1 MSDRDGRPSPEA
13 LLKEAARESGRGR
26 LKIFLGAA
34 PGVGKTYE
42 MLASAQ
48 ARRRE
53 GTDIVVGIAETH
65 GRAETGALLEG
76 LEVVPRRRID
86 YRGNVLEEM
95 DLDGLLARRPAL
107 ALVDELAHSNA
118 PGSRHPKRYMDV
130 DELLAA
136 GIDVWTTLNIQ
147 HVESLNDVVARI
159 TRIRVRETV
168 PDGVLDR
175 ADEIEVVD
183 LTPDD
188 LMQRLREG
196 KVYVP
201 HTASRALDHYFSPGN
216 LTALRELALRR
227 TAQRVDAQLLD
238 HMQAHAISGPWPAGD
253 RVLVAVA
260 GTGGAAA
267 LVRYGRR
274 AAERLRAPW
283 TALHVETASRAE
295 LSEAARNRITDA
307 LRLAE
312 RLGGEAVTIPGRDV
326 AGDILAYARERNFS
340 HLVVGQ
346 PSRSGPFAWLR
357 GSTTAALIARAGDI
371 PVHVVGGGDRK
382 PARAPAQPAA
392 VPKLRGWPYIASTAI
407 IAASVLVGLGLQL
420 VLTVT
425 NISLVF
431 LTAVLV
437 VAAAFGLWPSLY
449 ACLVSVLAYN
459 FFFLPPV
466 DTFTIADPE
475 NVVALF
481 FFLIA
486 ALIAGNLA
494 AGMRAQAL
502 AARARA
508 GTTEDLYRFSRK
520 LAGILDMDDLLW
532 ATVYQVATML
542 KVRVVLL
549 LPESDRADERAEG
562 GIAVRAG
569 YPPEDEL
576 DPADLAAALWCW
588 KNNREAGRG
597 ADTLPGAPRLFL
609 PLRTARGPVGVL
621 GIDREAADGDITRPW
636 LAPDQRRLL
645 DALADQAAVAIERV
659 NLAADVDRTRLL
671 AETER
676 LRSALLTSISHDL
689 RTPLAAI
696 LGAASGLESYHALLD
711 EAGRRD
717 LLATIREEAERLNRF
732 VGNLL
737 DMTRLESGALAPRME
752 AADLGEMV
760 GAALARAGRVLADH
774 RVEMDLAPDL
784 PLLKIDPVLFEQV
797 LFNLLDNA
805 AKYAPE
811 GSAVLL
817 RAWHEKPSGRSGHG
831 VVRLQV
837 IDEGPGLPEDALERV
852 FDKFRRV
859 PGGDRQR
866 AGTGLGLAICRG
878 FVEAMGGSV
887 VAANR
892 RDRSGAVFT
901 VSLPVP
907 PAHDDPA
914 AGRAEGEPP
923 P

>member
-1 MSDRDGRPSPEA
+1 MSDRDVRPSPEA
-13 LLKEAARESGRGR
+13 LLKEAARDSGRGR

-53 GTDIVVGIAETH
+53 GTDVVVGVVETH
-65 GRAETGALLEG
+65 GRAETASLLDG
-76 LEVVPRRRID
+76 LEVLPRRQVA
-86 YRGNVLEEM
+86 YRGNTLEEM
-95 DLDGLLARRPAL
+95 DLDALLARRPAL

-130 DELLAA
+130 NELLEA

-168 PDGVLDR
+168 PDGMLDR

-196 KVYVP
+196 KVYVAG
-201 HTASRALDHYFSPGN
+201 TASRALGHYFSPGN

-238 HMQAHAISGPWPAGD
+238 HMQAHAISGPWPAGE
-253 RVLVAVA
+253 RVLVAI
-260 GTGGAAA
+260 GGSGGAA
-267 LVRYGRR
+267 LVRFGRR
-274 AAERLRAPW
+274 LAERLRAPW
-283 TALHVETASRAE
+283 TALYVETAARAD
-295 LSEAARNRITDA
+295 LSDAARDA
-307 LRLAE
+307 IADTMRLAE
-312 RLGGEAVTIPGRDV
+312 RLGAEAVTIPGHDV
-326 AGDILAYARERNFS
+326 PDDILAYARERNFT
-340 HLVVGQ
+340 HLVMGQ
-346 PSRSGPFAWLR
+346 PPPPGPLGWPRRSV
-357 GSTTAALIARAGDI
+357 TTALIARAGDI
-371 PVHVVGGGDRK
+371 PVHVVGSGAGK
-382 PARAPAQPAA
+382 AARRPAQPAA
-392 VPKLRGWPYIASTAI
+392 PREVRPWPYLASTLI
-407 IAASVLVGLGLQL
+407 VAAAVLVGLGLQQ
-420 VLTVT
+420 VLTIS

-437 VAAAFGLWPSLY
+437 TAAAFGLWPSLY

-466 DTFTIADPE
+466 YTFTIADPE

-481 FFLIA
+481 FFLVA

-494 AGMRAQAL
+494 AGMRAQTL
-502 AARARA
+502 AARGRA
-508 GTTEDLYRFSRK
+508 GTTEELYRFSRK

-532 ATVYQVATML
+532 ATAYQVATML

-549 LPESDRADERAEG
+549 LPDDDRAGGEPAG
-562 GIAVRAG
+562 AGIAVRAG

-576 DPADLAAALWCW
+576 DAADLAAAAWCW

-621 GIDREAADGDITRPW
+621 GIDRDGKVTDTTRP
-636 LAPDQRRLL
+636 LLPPDQRRLL

-711 EAGRRD
+711 DAGRRD
-717 LLATIREEAERLNRF
+717 LLATIRDEAERLNRF

-737 DMTRLESGALAPRME
+737 DMTRLESGALAPRLE

-760 GAALARAGRVLADH
+760 GAALARAGRVLAEH

-784 PLLKIDPVLFEQV
+784 PLLRIDPVLFEQV

-811 GSAVLL
+811 GSTVKL
-817 RAWHEKPSGRSGHG
+817 RAWHEALPGGAGG

-837 IDEGPGLPEDALERV
+837 IDEGAGLPEDALERV
-852 FDKFRRV
+852 FDKFRRI

-901 VSLPVP
+901 VTLP
-907 PAHDDPA
+907 ARPA
-914 AGRAEGEPP
+914 AGDMPARPPVAPP